1 MGDGTDQTR
10 RGGERG
16 RGGHHLWCPDRGP
29 AGRTPQGPAGSSRK
43 SPGWLLSNAPLILI
57 LFGHKKGHGHMV
69 EEWARITLEETFHT
83 VNKKRYI
90 YFWLNIFIR

>member
-1 MGDGTDQTR
+1 
-10 RGGERG
+10 
-16 RGGHHLWCPDRGP
+16 
-29 AGRTPQGPAGSSRK
+29 
-43 SPGWLLSNAPLILI
+43 
-57 LFGHKKGHGHMV
+57 MV